1 MKVTYIILIALLIIL
16 GSSCKK
22 EIIFP
27 IDDTSFPMPVN
38 IHPDGT
44 TFQNKLDEF
53 SKKGLVGLT
62 LVVDDPIKGFWAGAS
77 GKASIEQNIDMT
89 KFHLQYSGSIPKMY
103 TGTSIMLLVEDGLIE
118 LDKKMNEY
126 LPASIYDNITNGNE
140 ITIYQLMSHSSG
152 LGDYTWHSGFYFE
165 YMNNPER
172 TFSTEDLLGYL
183 YETPADFM
191 PGEKYEYNNSNFLVL
206 SVVIDY
212 VTGQNHAYFFK
223 ERLFDPLN
231 LSKTYYKI
239 QEGYP
244 HPTGTTNCYSDYYN
258 DDRII
263 NITDIYDNK
272 WNSMQGDDGMIAS
285 TYDYMQFTRALFEG
299 EVLLDS
305 SLETMMTWSIDED
318 EENFWLDG
326 LAIGAWRNDKH
337 TIWGYG
343 HNGNSEGMGGCS
355 YYFPEKGITIAL
367 FTNTGTVHQKY
378 GDLFFKELW
387 EEIAELANE

>member
-1 MKVTYIILIALLIIL
+1 
-16 GSSCKK
+16 
-22 EIIFP
+22 
-27 IDDTSFPMPVN
+27 MPVN
-38 IHPDGT
+38 THPDGT
-44 TFQNKLDEF
+44 AFQNKLDEF

-103 TGTSIMLLVEDGLIE
+103 TGTSIMLLAEDGLIE

-126 LPASIYDNITNGNE
+126 LPAGICDNINNGNE
-140 ITIYQLMSHSSG
+140 ITICQLMSHTSG
-152 LGDYTWHSGFYFE
+152 LGDYTWNPGFYFE
-165 YMNNPER
+165 FMNNPER
-172 TFSTEDLLGYL
+172 TFSTEDFLGYL

-212 VTGQNHAYFFK
+212 VTGKNHAYFFK

-231 LSKTYYKI
+231 LNRTYYKI

-272 WNSMQGDDGMIAS
+272 WTSMQGDDGMIAS

-299 EVLLDS
+299 KILSNL
-305 SLETMMTWSIDED
+305 SLETMMTWSRDPD
-318 EENFWLDG
+318 LDDFWRNG
-326 LAIGAWRNDKH
+326 LAMNCWRNDKR
-337 TIWGYG
+337 TVWGCG
-343 HNGNSEGMGGCS
+343 HSGSSEGMGGFS

-367 FTNTGTVHQKY
+367 FTNTGTVHEKY
-378 GDLFFKELW
+378 KKLSLGLW